1 LIYICIPAHD
11 EAQTIG
17 VVLWKIR
24 RVMAEFPR
32 DYQILVLDD
41 ASTDHTAEA
50 LEPYTRV
57 LPLTVIRTERCVGYA
72 AALERLVR
80 EAAARSTHPKRDTV
94 VVMQGDFTE
103 SPADIPDLIRKVEGG
118 ADVVG
123 SVTKDESAEPAP
135 RALRWSRACL
145 PLLLRRAGLP
155 PESGDPLSGF
165 RAYRVATLRRALAD
179 GDGAPLL
186 RGEGWAANLELLR
199 AVLPHA
205 RRADHAEVSLRYDRR
220 ARPTRFRA
228 WSTARAVWDA
238 ARRAPAATAA
248 AAVPSTGPSPEPGP
262 AAPAQPAGGDAPQR
276 RPRSRGGRRK
286 PRQKPEGDSSH
297 AA

>member
-17 VVLWKIR
+17 VLLWKIR

-57 LPLTVIRTERCVGYA
+57 LPLSVIRGERRTGYA
-72 AALERLVR
+72 AAVERLLR
-80 EAAARSTHPKRDTV
+80 EASARSTHPKRDTV

-103 SPADIPDLIRKVEGG
+103 SPDDLPNLIKRIEGG

-123 SVTKDESAEPAP
+123 SVARDESREPTP
-135 RALRWSRACL
+135 RPLRWSRRGL
-145 PLLLRRAGLP
+145 PLLLKRARLP
-155 PESGDPLSGF
+155 REAGDPLSGF
-165 RAYRVATLRRALAD
+165 RAYRVATLRRALAAHE
-179 GDGAPLL
+179 GVPLL
-186 RGEGWAANLELLR
+186 RGEGWAANVELLR

-205 RRADHAEVSLRYDRR
+205 RRAEHAEVTLRYDRR
-220 ARPTRFRA
+220 DRPTRFNA
-228 WSTARAVWDA
+228 WSTVKSVWDV
-238 ARRAPAATAA
+238 ARRPSAAPPALAAAPAA
-248 AAVPSTGPSPEPGP
+248 PGTP
-262 AAPAQPAGGDAPQR
+262 DAAPPAPPQDGGAEARPR
-276 RPRSRGGRRK
+276 RPRPRGRRK
-286 PRQKPEGDSSH
+286 PKQKPEGDASH